1 MPCAAGIAAAHRSH
15 VKYFPSLDAY
25 GKYYDFTCETGL
37 IAVEQFAETAH
48 TLLVEHLRS
57 VYGDE
62 CANWARDYWTGKRG
76 RMTLAHCRMSGC
88 NNNMGVEVSWRLI
101 KALCDIGCALGV
113 FLGHLCHF
121 IKTAL
126 GDEHRNALI
135 KAGTPNAFIRKPIVI
150 KGMWD
155 AVQEA
160 HAKTHSCCILL
171 ECSKCSEERYF
182 SLVEEMMAC
191 GERTTPLHL
200 KMVINHEKFAARGE
214 SVYIDW
220 CDYKLVLVPRQNLL
234 KKLDPDGT
242 RSVAEMREQLRPMA
256 NAYERLVLH
265 DIRAPG
271 LDIREA
277 LKIYSNFHLIRYMP
291 AWVENDIPLA
301 CTCKIC
307 VNHCVCDDTLLFAA
321 LFKPEVRVPSDYVA
335 ATVNLR
341 KRCKSLK
348 GAVGRKRM
356 RILEEQKCNEK
367 VIDSKVKYM
376 RGTSVARRSRR
387 TSPMSG

>member
-1 MPCAAGIAAAHRSH
+1 
-15 VKYFPSLDAY
+15 
-25 GKYYDFTCETGL
+25 
-37 IAVEQFAETAH
+37 
-48 TLLVEHLRS
+48 
-57 VYGDE
+57 
-62 CANWARDYWTGKRG
+62 
-76 RMTLAHCRMSGC
+76 
-88 NNNMGVEVSWRLI
+88 
-101 KALCDIGCALGV
+101 
-113 FLGHLCHF
+113 
-121 IKTAL
+121 
-126 GDEHRNALI
+126 
-135 KAGTPNAFIRKPIVI
+135 
-150 KGMWD
+150 
-155 AVQEA
+155 
-160 HAKTHSCCILL
+160 
-171 ECSKCSEERYF
+171 
-182 SLVEEMMAC
+182 MAC

-214 SVYIDW
+214 SVCIDW

-277 LKIYSNFHLIRYMP
+277 LKIYRNFHLIRYMP

-367 VIDSKVKYM
+367 VIDSKVKIHARDSPGAAGARVRCQGRERRAQRAITGRTVI
-376 RGTSVARRSRR
+376 RGRRLRQGIF
-387 TSPMSG
+387 PLLVVMNGHLH